1 MIELRK
7 DPVSSRWV
15 IINDTRDFQ
24 FEIPKPSQAEQ
35 PGICPFCVGNEKL
48 IPAPIACYDKNGSK
62 ISKDAKD
69 WHIKVIPNNKPILTI
84 EGNIIRKAEGLYDK
98 MMGVGAHEILIESQ
112 SHDYIT
118 LYNNKENFVA
128 NTLALQDR
136 INDLKND
143 IRLEYILAYRNH
155 GPYDGETVVHPH
167 FQLVAL
173 PIIPKAVKIEIDTAK
188 KYYDYK
194 ERCLFCDI
202 IDQEI
207 SSKKRIVMENESF
220 VSFIPFA
227 SRFPFETWI
236 FPKEHTFDYRIL
248 NDRNKIGEFAEITIG
263 AIRKLHKALG
273 RDLSYT
279 LMLHSYPL
287 KENKMDYYHWHVE
300 IVPRLTKY
308 SGFDLISG
316 MYVNPT
322 IPEDSAKFL
331 REID

>member
-7 DPVSSRWV
+7 DPISSRWI
-15 IINDTRDFQ
+15 IINDSRDFQ
-24 FEIPKPSQAEQ
+24 LDLSENKKTEVS
-35 PGICPFCVGNEKL
+35 GVCPFCVGNENL
-48 IPAPIACYDKNGSK
+48 IPRPIACYDKEGNR
-62 ISKDAKD
+62 ISVDSKD

-84 EGNIIRKAEGLYDK
+84 EGNIIRKAEGIYDK
-98 MMGVGAHEILIESQ
+98 MKGVGAHEILIESQ
-112 SHDYIT
+112 SHDYIG
-118 LYNNKENFVA
+118 LYNDKKNFVVD
-128 NTLALQDR
+128 TLALQDR

-143 IRLEYILAYRNH
+143 TRLEYILAYRNH
-155 GPYDGETVVHPH
+155 VPDDGETVSHPH

-173 PIIPKAVKIEIDTAK
+173 PIIPRAVKIEMNTAK

-207 SSKKRIVMENESF
+207 LSKKRIVMENDAF

-236 FPKEHTFDYRIL
+236 FPKEHLFDYRIL
-248 NDRNKIGEFAEITIG
+248 NDRSKLEDFAEITIG
-263 AIRKLHKALG
+263 VIRKLHKALG
-273 RDLSYT
+273 RNLSYT

-300 IVPRLTKY
+300 IVPRLMKY
-308 SGFDLISG
+308 NGFDLISG

-322 IPEDSAKFL
+322 VPEESAKFL

>member
-1 MIELRK
+1 M
-7 DPVSSRWV
+7 
-15 IINDTRDFQ
+15 
-24 FEIPKPSQAEQ
+24 
-35 PGICPFCVGNEKL
+35 
-48 IPAPIACYDKNGSK
+48 
-62 ISKDAKD
+62 
-69 WHIKVIPNNKPILTI
+69 
-84 EGNIIRKAEGLYDK
+84 
-98 MMGVGAHEILIESQ
+98 
-112 SHDYIT
+112 
-118 LYNNKENFVA
+118 
-128 NTLALQDR
+128 
-136 INDLKND
+136 
-143 IRLEYILAYRNH
+143 
-155 GPYDGETVVHPH
+155 
-167 FQLVAL
+167 AL

>member
-143 IRLEYILAYRNH
+143 IRLEYILAYT
-155 GPYDGETVVHPH
+155 E
-167 FQLVAL
+167 
-173 PIIPKAVKIEIDTAK
+173 
-188 KYYDYK
+188 
-194 ERCLFCDI
+194 
-202 IDQEI
+202 
-207 SSKKRIVMENESF
+207 
-220 VSFIPFA
+220 
-227 SRFPFETWI
+227 
-236 FPKEHTFDYRIL
+236 
-248 NDRNKIGEFAEITIG
+248 
-263 AIRKLHKALG
+263 KL
-273 RDLSYT
+273 
-279 LMLHSYPL
+279 
-287 KENKMDYYHWHVE
+287 
-300 IVPRLTKY
+300 
-308 SGFDLISG
+308 
-316 MYVNPT
+316 
-322 IPEDSAKFL
+322 
-331 REID
+331 